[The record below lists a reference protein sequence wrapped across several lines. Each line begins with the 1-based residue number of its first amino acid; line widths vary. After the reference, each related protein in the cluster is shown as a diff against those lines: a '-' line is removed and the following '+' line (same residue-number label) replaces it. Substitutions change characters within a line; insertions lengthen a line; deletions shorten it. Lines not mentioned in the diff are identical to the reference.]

1 MTRSSRERGH
11 KCNLRLIH
19 VDVWQKPTQYCKAII
34 LQLKINK
41 LKKKEMY
48 PADAYTM
55 LVNEVDIIVLT
66 QSDTYDIVSIVPM
79 FLKCIQNIKTSRIT

>member
-1 MTRSSRERGH
+1 
-11 KCNLRLIH
+11 
-19 VDVWQKPTQYCKAII
+19 
-34 LQLKINK
+34 
-41 LKKKEMY
+41 MY

-79 FLKCIQNIKTSRIT
+79 FLKCTYRYRYAYTLYYNANIHICL